1 MSGSK
6 TSDSELHFHLTDWPA
21 LMSREQA
28 AAYLSIGLDA
38 LRLLV
43 ADGSL
48 RPVMI
53 PGNARNLKFRRC
65 DLDRFVSN
73 LEEVS
78 SSKAIRERQKLTDA
92 ARAARSAK
100 QLITRSE

>member
-1 MSGSK
+1 MSSN
-6 TSDSELHFHLTDWPA
+6 TSGSELHFHLTDWPA

-48 RPVMI
+48 KPVMI
-53 PGNARNLKFRRC
+53 PHNAKNLKFRRC

-92 ARAARSAK
+92 ARVARSAK
-100 QLITRSE
+100 QMSTRSE